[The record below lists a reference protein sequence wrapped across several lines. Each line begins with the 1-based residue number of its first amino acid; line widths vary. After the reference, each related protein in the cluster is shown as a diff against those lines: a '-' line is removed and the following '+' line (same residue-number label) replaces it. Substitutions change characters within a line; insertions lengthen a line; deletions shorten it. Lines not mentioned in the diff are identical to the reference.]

1 MKLKRF
7 VETRQEA
14 WSRLETLLAE
24 AKGRAMR
31 LDPAQIR
38 TLGTLYRKTA
48 ADLSV
53 ARREFPGDP
62 IVGRLER
69 MAGDARAVV
78 YSRAARRDRL
88 VKFFADTYWSLLA
101 DRGRA
106 LALSALLFVG
116 SGVFGAVFAGTDPDG
131 AIEAVPPGFL
141 WVVDAE
147 STDTGL
153 DAAGLAGFSTIVLV
167 NNIRVTLL
175 AFAAGLAFGIG
186 TGWVLV
192 QNGYILGVLGG
203 LAVGAGNTD
212 LLIAAIAA
220 HGILELSCIVVGG
233 AAGLA
238 VGKAMLRPGKLT
250 RRQALTAEVPAA
262 LRIAAGTA
270 PWLIVAGFV
279 EGYGSRVG
287 LGWQPTLVIGIALG
301 SLYWGLYAWRS
312 RVASEAAQTA

>member
-1 MKLKRF
+1 VKLKRF
-7 VETRQEA
+7 AETRQEA
-14 WSRLETLLAE
+14 WSELDALLTV
-24 AKGRAMR
+24 AKGRASR
-31 LDPAQIR
+31 LDPGQIR
-38 TLGTLYRKTA
+38 TLGSLYRKAA

-62 IVGRLER
+62 LVGRLER
-69 MAGDARAVV
+69 MVGDARAVV
-78 YSRAARRDRL
+78 YSKAARRDRL
-88 VKFFADTYWSLLA
+88 VKFFADTYWELLA
-101 DRGRA
+101 DRKRA
-106 LALSALLFVG
+106 LALAALLFLG
-116 SGVFGAVFAGTDPDG
+116 SGVFGAVFAGTDPD
-131 AIEAVPPGFL
+131 AALEAVPPGFL

-153 DAAGLAGFSTIVLV
+153 DAAGLAGFSTVVLV

-192 QNGYILGVLGG
+192 QNGYILGLLGA
-203 LAVGAGNTD
+203 LAVDAGNTE

-220 HGILELSCIVVGG
+220 HGVLELSCIVVGG

-238 VGKAMLRPGKLT
+238 VGKALLRPGKMT
-250 RRQALTAEVPAA
+250 RVQALTTEVPAA

-279 EGYGSRVG
+279 EDYASRVG
-287 LGWQPTLVIGIALG
+287 LGWEPTLVIGVVLG
-301 SLYWGLYAWRS
+301 ALYWGLYVWRS
-312 RVASEAAQTA
+312 RVTSQATQAA

>member
-14 WSRLETLLAE
+14 WSQLEALLSV
-24 AKGRAMR
+24 AKGRAAR
-31 LDPAQIR
+31 LDPEQIR
-38 TLGTLYRKTA
+38 TLGTLYRKSA

-53 ARREFPGDP
+53 GRREFPGDP
-62 IVGRLER
+62 MVGRLER
-69 MAGDARAVV
+69 LVGDARAVV

-106 LALSALLFVG
+106 LALAALLFVG
-116 SGVFGAVFAGTDPDG
+116 SGVFGAVFAGTDPEA
-131 AIEAVPPGFL
+131 AIDAVPPGFL

-153 DAAGLAGFSTIVLV
+153 DVAGLAGFSTIVLV

-186 TGWVLV
+186 TGWVLI
-192 QNGYILGVLGG
+192 QNGYILGLLGG
-203 LAVGAGNTD
+203 LAVGAGNTK

-220 HGILELSCIVVGG
+220 HGVLELSCIVVGG

-238 VGKAMLRPGKLT
+238 VGKALLRPGKLT
-250 RRQALTAEVPAA
+250 RVQALTAEVPAA

-270 PWLIVAGFV
+270 PWLILAGFV
-279 EGYGSRVG
+279 EGFASRVG
-287 LGWQPTLVIGIALG
+287 LDWQPTLMIGIALG
-301 SLYWGLYAWRS
+301 GLYWGLYAWRS
-312 RVASEAAQTA
+312 RVTSEATKAA